1 MYCIV
6 LFCFIFVV
14 EHFQAAAG
22 SPAIHVLFDRL
33 LRDEPI
39 PQPVVWDEVGKLND
53 VERGITDFRENEKI
67 LKSMINSI
75 TKNQQKKRKAI
86 RNYIK
91 CKSKQQQQES
101 YNLFLKEMNKQFK
114 NENLK
119 SFPDYS
125 TLKDCFIKQE
135 NVLERKKSN
144 EKNKVCNLLETFPE
158 ADIQVLNQLISR
170 KYDIL
175 WKWNKALCKYRGRI
189 VDAHC

>member
-101 YNLFLKEMNKQFK
+101 YNLFLKG
-114 NENLK
+114 
-119 SFPDYS
+119 
-125 TLKDCFIKQE
+125 
-135 NVLERKKSN
+135 KKSN

>member
-101 YNLFLKEMNKQFK
+101 YNLFLKV
-114 NENLK
+114 
-119 SFPDYS
+119 PDYS

-175 WKWNKALCKYRGRI
+175 WKWNKALFNYEFASKNI
-189 VDAHC
+189 VHTLTLLQKMYNNL